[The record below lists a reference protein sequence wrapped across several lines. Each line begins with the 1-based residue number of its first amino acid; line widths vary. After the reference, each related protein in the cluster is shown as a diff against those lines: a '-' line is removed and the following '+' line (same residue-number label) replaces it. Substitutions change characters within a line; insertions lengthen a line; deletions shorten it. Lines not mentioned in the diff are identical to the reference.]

1 MSADWTP
8 DRLDRLTALWRDGL
22 SQSQIG
28 AVLGV
33 TRNVIASKVRRIG
46 LTPRLVPQWRP
57 DTSKRKKPVVLIEP
71 EPCNPIYLPDDT
83 RDFTAR
89 FFDDPLPG
97 RSALDRR
104 REEERRL

>member
-1 MSADWTP
+1 MSADWTT
-8 DRLDRLTALWRDGL
+8 DRLNRLTVLWRDGI
-22 SQSQIG
+22 SQSEIG
-28 AVLGV
+28 AALGV

-57 DTSKRKKPVVLIEP
+57 DAVKKKKPVEEP